1 MKPFNKVAIVGV
13 GLIGGSLALA
23 MKKKKLA
30 NEIIGV
36 ARHKKTLL
44 LAKKRG
50 VIDSGSLDINAVS
63 EADLVIL
70 SSPVEAI
77 LKLAPLILKVIK
89 PDCIVCDVGST
100 KQEIVSALDKLFSC
114 YVGAHPLAGSE
125 KRGVLNSRA
134 DIFNGS
140 LCILTPTA
148 KTNAQA
154 FLKIKKLWGSVGS
167 RVICLSSAA
176 HDKVVSCISHLPHIA
191 AFSLSAAVPE
201 EYLKFASTGFKD
213 TTRIAASDTEVWSD
227 IFVSNQKNILKAID
241 AFQGRLSKIKS
252 AIAKKDRKAIDK
264 FLGQAKAKRNRL
276 I

>member
-1 MKPFNKVAIVGV
+1 MKLFNKVAIVGV

-23 MKKKKLA
+23 IKKKKLA

-36 ARHKKTLL
+36 SRHKKTLL

-70 SSPVEAI
+70 SAPVGAI
-77 LKLAPLILKVIK
+77 LKLAPLISKVIK

-100 KQEIVSALDKLFSC
+100 KQEIVAALDKLFFY

-125 KRGVLNSRA
+125 KRGVLYSKA
-134 DIFNGS
+134 DIFKGS
-140 LCILTPTA
+140 LCILTPTG

-154 FLKIKKLWGSVGS
+154 FLKIKKLWGSVGAKIS
-167 RVICLSSAA
+167 CLSSVV
-176 HDKVVSCISHLPHIA
+176 HDKVVSFISHLPHIA
-191 AFSLSAAVPE
+191 AFSLSRAVPQ

-213 TTRIAASDTEVWSD
+213 TTRIAVSDTEVWSD
-227 IFVSNQKNILKAID
+227 IFLSNQQNILKAID
-241 AFQGRLSKIKS
+241 AFQENLSKIKS
-252 AIAKKDRKAIDK
+252 AIIKKDSKAIDR
-264 FLGQAKAKRNRL
+264 FLEQAKAKRNRL
-276 I
+276 N